1 MEAGWRLSEEIEWST
16 DASLS
21 QGWCNDASLLGSI
34 ITAENWVCPSI
45 KALIPSP
52 TPNMLWQRRIFPSA
66 RPVSPHTSR
75 VDVCDWQFY
84 YSWVRWVWSG
94 YIFMVSMSSM
104 HLNVLKLGTTTSS
117 VLIEKSVHVRL
128 VKKKKKKIVWKRR
141 RWEIE
146 RWARMTSWE
155 TKKTVRERAGLWA
168 LWHILIHRAASL
180 HVHCRF
186 SLTLRHWLFVFPTQ
200 SIPSHPPTAHSP
212 ALLSAL
218 PYLNFIINF
227 PHSVHASMKT
237 HRAAVIHVVFTYKIW
252 FMCVSVCVCSC
263 MHAWI
268 YRHKY
273 Y

>member
-128 VKKKKKKIVWKRR
+128 VKKKKKKSFERGGDERSKDERGWQAERQRR
-141 RWEIE
+141 QFVRGQGCE
-146 RWARMTSWE
+146 RCDTSLY
-155 TKKTVRERAGLWA
+155 T
-168 LWHILIHRAASL
+168 
-180 HVHCRF
+180 
-186 SLTLRHWLFVFPTQ
+186 
-200 SIPSHPPTAHSP
+200 
-212 ALLSAL
+212 AL
-218 PYLNFIINF
+218 P
-227 PHSVHASMKT
+227 PCM
-237 HRAAVIHVVFTYKIW
+237 FTAD
-252 FMCVSVCVCSC
+252 F
-263 MHAWI
+263 H
-268 YRHKY
+268 
-273 Y
+273 